1 MTDSFKGAGCVLGV
15 FFAQAYAAVEPRSC
29 REAAMSVSEGWKGGD
44 ELAWRPVIA
53 KGWVVELLKASSR
66 KLYKHG
72 EAYTDPETSS
82 G

>member
-1 MTDSFKGAGCVLGV
+1 MEGRAKGRSVGMEGV
-15 FFAQAYAAVEPRSC
+15 GPPEPR
-29 REAAMSVSEGWKGGD
+29 KGGD

-66 KLYKHG
+66 KLYKNG